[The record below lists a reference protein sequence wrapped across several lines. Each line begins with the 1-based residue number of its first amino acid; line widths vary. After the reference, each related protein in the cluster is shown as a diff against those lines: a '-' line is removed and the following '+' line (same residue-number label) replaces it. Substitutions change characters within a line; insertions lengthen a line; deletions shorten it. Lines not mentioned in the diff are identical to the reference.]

1 MNIEVSSIAI
11 LVSFCAGLLVSILF
25 YFRDKSLKET
35 ASWLRYTLLSCRF
48 FIVFIVVFL
57 LFSPIF
63 VQTKKEV
70 KRPILPVLIDN
81 SKSIQLTDSA
91 FKMTIHHFINDLS
104 KEVSYADLKVLPF
117 SNQIEI
123 GEDFTFDKQGTNIPS
138 VIEELN
144 ESFPNENIG
153 GTLLISDGINTEG
166 IQSYT
171 NDAYPI
177 YTIGVGD
184 SVKEPDAKVK
194 NLYFNN
200 IVFVGN
206 TFATESQFQFDNL
219 KGVQQDIVVKF
230 DGKEVQRTKYTPKT
244 NNDFFKFKI
253 KINAKNNGVYPIHVL
268 VRNKEHEKFLS
279 NNTLKRFVTVKS
291 KKLKLLLVSDEPHP
305 DVRAIKS
312 AFWGIDHIEL
322 FETTFSKDVSLELI
336 NAVLFVG
343 NSSSKNKRRWL
354 DKIKLKNKGFIWFT
368 GTQNVF
374 NNQFFKFIR
383 LDDSNDQVLM
393 KLDPSFSLFKF
404 DEEIKETFEN
414 TLPISVPFGQWKFTG
429 DVQRLMLQKIN
440 GVETD
445 YSQVVFSDNNVIK
458 YSVFLG
464 SGYWRIGM
472 SNPIAFKNLIRKTV
486 NYVSTTSDNSQFR
499 INVRSEYI
507 DIEEVIIGA
516 EYYNEIGDLDN
527 IGEVSIELIQKDS
540 LVLRSELQRTRDKYR
555 QNIGRLL
562 PGVYSIRVKFKKG
575 NQEITKKTS
584 FFVNALTVEAEN
596 LSMNYRFLSELSN
609 NSKGVYFDWKN
620 RDLAIKSLSSSKIFK
635 SISYFEL
642 ISDLLIKLKWIF
654 YILVVLVSVEWI
666 LRKWQGV
673 I

>member
-1 MNIEVSSIAI
+1 MNINVSSIAI

-91 FKMTIHHFINDLS
+91 FKTTIHHFINDLS

-343 NSSSKNKRRWL
+343 NSSTKNKRRWL

-440 GVETD
+440 GIETD
-445 YSQVVFSDNNVIK
+445 YPQVVFSDNSVIK

-486 NYVSTTSDNSQFR
+486 NYVSTKSDNSQFR

>member
-312 AFWGIDHIEL
+312 AFWGIDHIQL

-486 NYVSTTSDNSQFR
+486 NYVSTKSDNSQFR